1 MLGLPAPGSGRA
13 KRAADTWCC
22 RVAVDHAVLVGP
34 ANALARWRAV
44 LRSAVVAGDRIA
56 YGATD
61 GAAAF
66 ASLIGPRAARVLEA
80 FGLPGA
86 LPAGCVA
93 AQPGPVGL
101 LVREADDAFLLG
113 FDVASAP
120 AVRAALIRAGAPLA
134 CRASAATP
142 SSACGSPGPSRRT
155 AYDPLPDERGEGI
168 GESERVRTAG
178 SRISPAYAR
187 VEELIRADR
196 CVVLDGGIGTELPR
210 AAGARRWTSGCRA

>member
-1 MLGLPAPGSGRA
+1 MAVQLALPGPVPADGAVIGQRHGVSVVAHYGSVAAEMAVCRKAAGLVDRRDLARIDVTGGPPWLDHALARVLGGPAPGSGRA
-13 KRAADTWCC
+13 TRAADTWCC

-61 GAAAF
+61 GASAF

-86 LPAGCVA
+86 LPPGGVA
-93 AQPGPVGL
+93 APPGPVGL

-113 FDVASAP
+113 FDIASAP
-120 AVRAALIRAGAPLA
+120 AVRAALARAGAPFGMS
-134 CRASAATP
+134 RV
-142 SSACGSPGPSRRT
+142 GSD
-155 AYDPLPDERGEGI
+155 ALERL
-168 GESERVRTAG
+168 
-178 SRISPAYAR
+178 RIAR
-187 VEELIRADR
+187 SV
-196 CVVLDGGIGTELPR
+196 
-210 AAGARRWTSGCRA
+210 